1 MVSSVSRAT
10 TAVGYLNMW
19 QAKVILLTNRLF
31 TWRSLFGSFLSFT
44 SLEIFFKLV
53 ARVKRHSLYLRVRIL
68 TINVPSQRNGN
79 YI

>member
-19 QAKVILLTNRLF
+19 QAKVILLTNRMF

-53 ARVKRHSLYLRVRIL
+53 ARVKRYSLYLRVRIL
-68 TINVPSQRNGN
+68 VINVCC
-79 YI
+79 YE